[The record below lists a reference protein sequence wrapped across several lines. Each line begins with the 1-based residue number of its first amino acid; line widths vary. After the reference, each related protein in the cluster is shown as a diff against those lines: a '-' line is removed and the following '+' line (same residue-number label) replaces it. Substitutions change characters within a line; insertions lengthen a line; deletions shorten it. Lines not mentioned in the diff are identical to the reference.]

1 MSVETKLVELTEA
14 VSKLTNVISELVELQ
29 KDIRDKGR
37 QVKRELNH
45 QQRALTKPA
54 VAKPVVNKKV
64 EKAREQIDPKVLD
77 NKIITGIKEL
87 AAKLTD
93 EKSKEDAG
101 LFCESVLEYAISI
114 SDYENPDE
122 VSLVGP
128 RSKLNNSQK
137 LNIIKFIEDSKEA
150 IISEP
155 ELL

>member
-37 QVKRELNH
+37 QVKRELSQ

-64 EKAREQIDPKVLD
+64 ERTREQIDPKVLD
-77 NKIITGIKEL
+77 NKIISNMKEI
-87 AAKLTD
+87 AAALEM
-93 EKSKEDAG
+93 EKGKSEAG
-101 LFCESVLEYAISI
+101 LFCQSVLEYAISI
-114 SDYENPDE
+114 SDYESPNE

-128 RSKLNNSQK
+128 KSKLNNSQK

-150 IISEP
+150 MISEP